1 MYWFDTCKTPIL
13 IWNIELLIKCC
24 CFLAWPFGNFLQ
36 LNIKIILYWLT
47 KGTDYFFIAQIAE
60 IVEQFGGRVHIN
72 NLWKFIYYCFV
83 EFGNC
88 LVFWEWVKGG
98 GVRSRGEGFFGDFI
112 SIVLIFYCSSGKKSK
127 WYTLLRYIFS
137 ITNERSKNTRK
148 AVLIHM

>member
-88 LVFWEWVKGG
+88 LVFLGVSERGRGKIVGG
-98 GVRSRGEGFFGDFI
+98 GFFWGYHK
-112 SIVLIFYCSSGKKSK
+112 YCSYFLLQQRKKSK
-127 WYTLLRYIFS
+127 WYTTTVYF
-137 ITNERSKNTRK
+137 
-148 AVLIHM
+148 